1 MKWEK
6 REDLKEKGEGAL
18 LFTSSL
24 PGGTCLP
31 SIPWLIAMMIVP
43 NGLER
48 DPGLPELPGL
58 LSCFC
63 SGQWQSST
71 NIDRNWQNDVCRSSL
86 AWMHACTLRH
96 NHHDL
101 QNLIGHD

>member
-1 MKWEK
+1 VYVKKDGCQRLLDTSEERYDMKWEK
-6 REDLKEKGEGAL
+6 REDLKEKGGGAL

-24 PGGTCLP
+24 PGATCLP

-58 LSCFC
+58 AVL
-63 SGQWQSST
+63 
-71 NIDRNWQNDVCRSSL
+71 L
-86 AWMHACTLRH
+86 LRWAMAIVDQH
-96 NHHDL
+96 
-101 QNLIGHD
+101 